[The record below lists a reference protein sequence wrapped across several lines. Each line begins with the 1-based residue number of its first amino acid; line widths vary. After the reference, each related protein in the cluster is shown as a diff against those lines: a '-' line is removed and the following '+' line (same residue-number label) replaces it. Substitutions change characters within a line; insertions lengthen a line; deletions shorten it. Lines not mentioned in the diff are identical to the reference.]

1 TARAQRF
8 AILSFVAVSAF
19 AAASLV
25 PRAAGAVGPIT
36 KVVVYTDRAQITRT
50 QAVDCGAGVAHFPG
64 LPATLDPKT
73 LSATLTGGAGG
84 VEGVSHE
91 EEATPPRAQAD
102 ELEKQIR
109 ALDETLAA
117 VRAEI
122 DAARATEGKVVAY
135 GSHLQR
141 TWSEQ
146 AIMNN
151 PPTGAWDAGLDLLRH
166 QALGAAKRRQAAEVR
181 QRDLLRQRAILAADL
196 QRVQESRRR
205 TTVKVS
211 AFLRCRGTRTVL
223 LSYVV
228 PNATWRIAYQTTV
241 EPAQRRATIV
251 ARALVQQRT
260 GEDWTGVKLAVS
272 GANLTRDSSPPTIQK
287 MSVTAHKPHTVQ
299 KILSRRFEQR
309 EHLTTADTGGEQD
322 GKKQAAV
329 AGLPAA
335 LTEQIQLELEA
346 LEKATIP
353 ADGREVIVT
362 LEKRQLGVE
371 IVLEAVPKLFPY
383 VYERATL
390 HNPFPFA
397 MPPGPMA
404 LHRGH
409 AYIGT
414 AQMKL
419 RSPREPF
426 AVALAVPHELQAD
439 RYLKVERLDKPGA
452 LGTKKKLLHR
462 YEIDLGN
469 WTNQAQR
476 IRVLENVPV
485 TQESEIEVSLDSD
498 ATPPT
503 RWNKEDGILT
513 WDVTLPA
520 RSKKTITVSY
530 TVSLPNAY
538 VVTGY

>member
-1 TARAQRF
+1 MTARTLGHSSLALV
-8 AILSFVAVSAF
+8 AAGFVA
-19 AAASLV
+19 AALA
-25 PRAAGAVGPIT
+25 PRAALAAAPIT

-50 QAVDCGAGVAHFPG
+50 QTVDCGAGVAHFPG

-73 LSATLTGGAGG
+73 LSAAVAGGGG

-109 ALDETLAA
+109 ALDEQLAA

-122 DAARATEGKVVAY
+122 DAARSTESKVVAY

-151 PPTGAWDAGLDLLRH
+151 PPTGAWDAGLDLLRG
-166 QALGAAKRRQAAEVR
+166 QALGAARRRLAAEVR
-181 QRDLLRQRAILAADL
+181 QRDLLRKRAMVVTDL
-196 QRVQESRRR
+196 QRVQEARRR

-211 AFLRCRGTRTVL
+211 AFLKCRGTRTVL

-228 PNATWRIAYQTTV
+228 PNATWRIAYQATV

-251 ARALVQQRT
+251 ARAVVQQGT

-272 GANLTRDSSPPTIQK
+272 GANLTRDSSPPQIQK
-287 MSVTAHKPHTVQ
+287 LNVTARKPHTVQ

-309 EHLTTADTGGEQD
+309 EHLTTAASGE
-322 GKKQAAV
+322 GKEQAQVAV

-335 LTEQIQLELEA
+335 PAEQIQLELEA
-346 LEKATIP
+346 IEKANIP

-362 LEKRQLGVE
+362 LEKRTLGVE
-371 IVLEAVPKLFPY
+371 IILEAVPKLFPY

-426 AVALAVPHELQAD
+426 AVALGVPHELQAD

-452 LGTKKKLLHR
+452 LGTKKKLLHK

-485 TQESEIEVSLDSD
+485 AQESEIEVSLDAD
-498 ATPPT
+498 ATPPSN
-503 RWNKEDGILT
+503 WNKEDGILT
-513 WDVTLPA
+513 WDLTLPA
-520 RSKKTITVSY
+520 RSKKSITVSY

>member
-1 TARAQRF
+1 MTARANRG
-8 AILSFVAVSAF
+8 LVF
-19 AAASLV
+19 AALAAALV
-25 PRAAGAVGPIT
+25 PSAARAAAPIT
-36 KVVVYTDRAQITRT
+36 KVVVYTDRAQVTRT
-50 QAVDCGAGVAHFPG
+50 QTVDCGAGVATFPG

-73 LSATLTGGAGG
+73 LAAAVTGGGG

-109 ALDETLAA
+109 QLDEQLGA
-117 VRAEI
+117 VRADIE
-122 DAARATEGKVVAY
+122 AARATEGKVLAY
-135 GSHLQR
+135 GTHLQR

-151 PPTGAWDAGLDLLRH
+151 PPTGTWDAGLDLLRRE
-166 QALGAAKRRQAAEVR
+166 ALGAAKRRHLAEVR
-181 QRDLLRQRAILAADL
+181 QRDLLRQRAMLAADL
-196 QRVQESRRR
+196 MRVQEARRR

-211 AFLRCRGTRTVL
+211 AFLRCKGTRTVQ

-228 PNATWRIAYQTTV
+228 PNATWRISYQTTV
-241 EPAQRRATIV
+241 EPGQRRATIL
-251 ARALVQQRT
+251 ARAVVQQGT
-260 GEDWTGVKLAVS
+260 GEDWSGVKLAVS
-272 GANLTRDSSPPTIQK
+272 GANLTRDSSPPQIQK
-287 MSVTAHKPHTVQ
+287 LGVSAYKPRTVQ

-309 EHLTTADTGGEQD
+309 EHLTTAGGEAD
-322 GKKQAAV
+322 GKDKAGLV

-335 LTEQIQLELEA
+335 APAEQIQLELEA
-346 LEKATIP
+346 LDRATVP
-353 ADGREVIVT
+353 ADGREVIVN
-362 LEKRQLGVE
+362 LEKRTLGVE
-371 IVLEAVPKLFPY
+371 IVLEAVPKMFPY

-390 HNPFPFA
+390 HNPFAFA
-397 MPPGPMA
+397 MPAGPMA
-404 LHRGH
+404 IHRGH

-414 AQMKL
+414 SQMKL

-426 AVALAVPHELQAD
+426 AVVLAVPHELQAD

-452 LGTKKKLLHR
+452 LGSKKKLVHR

-469 WTNQAQR
+469 WTNQSQR

-485 TQESEIEVSLDSD
+485 AQEAEIEVSLDGD

-503 RWNKEDGILT
+503 SWNKEDGILT
-513 WDVTLPA
+513 WELTLPK
-520 RSKKTITVSY
+520 RSKKTITVAY
-530 TVSLPNAY
+530 TVTLPNAY

>member
-1 TARAQRF
+1 MTARAQRSPL
-8 AILSFVAVSAF
+8 ILVAVV
-19 AAASLV
+19 AAASFV
-25 PRAAGAVGPIT
+25 PRAALAAAPIT
-36 KVVVYTDRAQITRT
+36 KVVVYGDRAQVTRA
-50 QAVDCGAGVAHFPG
+50 QSVDCGAGVAHFPG

-73 LSATLTGGAGG
+73 LAAALPGGGG
-84 VEGVSHE
+84 NVEGVSHE
-91 EEATPPRAQAD
+91 EEATPPRAQAE

-109 ALDETLAA
+109 RLDEQLAA
-117 VRAEI
+117 VRADI
-122 DAARATEGKVVAY
+122 DAARATEGKVMAY

-151 PPTGAWDAGLDLLRH
+151 PPTGTWDAGLDLLRQ
-166 QALGAAKRRQAAEVR
+166 QALGAAKRRQAAEVK
-181 QRDLLRQRAILAADL
+181 QRDLLRQRAMLAADL
-196 QRVQESRRR
+196 QRVQEARRR
-205 TTVKVS
+205 STVKVS
-211 AFLRCRGTRTVL
+211 AFLRCKGTRTVQ

-251 ARALVQQRT
+251 ARAVVQQGT
-260 GEDWTGVKLAVS
+260 GEDWAGVKVAVS
-272 GANLTRDSSPPTIQK
+272 GANLTRDSSPPQIQK
-287 MSVTAHKPHTVQ
+287 LSVSAYKPHTVQ

-309 EHLTTADTGGEQD
+309 EHLTTAGGESD
-322 GKKQAAV
+322 GKKEQGAA
-329 AGLPAA
+329 AGLPTAPA
-335 LTEQIQLELEA
+335 EQIQLELEA

-362 LEKRQLGVE
+362 LEKRTVGVE
-371 IVLEAVPKLFPY
+371 LVLEAVPKMFPY

-390 HNPFPFA
+390 QNPFAFA

-404 LHRGH
+404 IHRGH

-414 AQMKL
+414 SQMKL

-426 AVALAVPHELQAD
+426 AVVLAVPHELQAD

-452 LGTKKKLLHR
+452 LGSKKKLVHR

-469 WTNQAQR
+469 WTKSAQR

-485 TQESEIEVSLDSD
+485 TQEAEIEVSLDSD

-503 RWNKEDGILT
+503 NWNKEDGILT
-513 WDVTLPA
+513 WDLTLPA
-520 RSKKTITVSY
+520 RSKKTITVAY
-530 TVSLPNAY
+530 TVTLPNAY